1 MANNEDLIMKVV
13 CKFNKLNGISDVN
26 VLARLKK
33 YIFRPDGEDA
43 EVDLDVGRVY
53 NVYGVVFWDNC
64 PWFYL
69 CSEDYDE
76 YPKPFAAEFFD
87 VIDDKL
93 SPHWKLSSF
102 SKGEYEASTSL
113 VFDEWAKDASFYENL
128 VEGDSEAVDIFSK
141 YRNII
146 DQE

>member
-1 MANNEDLIMKVV
+1 MKVV
-13 CKFNKLNGISDVN
+13 CKFNNLNDISDVN
-26 VLARLKK
+26 VLAMLKK
-33 YIFRPDGEDA
+33 YIFMPDGEI
-43 EVDLDVGRVY
+43 DLDVGREY
-53 NVYGVVFWDNC
+53 NVYGVIFRDNY

-69 CSEDYDE
+69 CTEDYDE

-87 VIDDKL
+87 VVDDKL

-102 SKGEYEASTSL
+102 SKNKNKASTSL
-113 VFDEWAKDASFYENL
+113 VFDEWAKDDSFYENL
-128 VEGDSEAVDIFSK
+128 VDGDPEAVDIFSK